1 MCEESLSSLFF
12 ACNCEAQAI
21 APLLER
27 QERQENPPKGFS
39 RSDKCLPVS
48 GIFRRKNPLTGKH
61 LSPLLVAYKKK
72 LSYRE
77 KFFLFFIL
85 VHFK

>member
-1 MCEESLSSLFF
+1 MGSTCFNWFCDRTIVKPIMCEESLSSLFF

-27 QERQENPPKGFS
+27 QERQGNPPKGFS

-48 GIFRRKNPLTGKH
+48 GIFRRKTDG
-61 LSPLLVAYKKK
+61 
-72 LSYRE
+72 
-77 KFFLFFIL
+77 
-85 VHFK
+85 